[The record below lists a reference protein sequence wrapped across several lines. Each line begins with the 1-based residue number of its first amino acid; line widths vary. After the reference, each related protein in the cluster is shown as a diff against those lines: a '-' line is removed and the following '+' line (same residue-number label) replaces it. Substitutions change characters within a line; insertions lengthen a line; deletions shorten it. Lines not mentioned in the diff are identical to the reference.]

1 MNHSPAC
8 AAAMSDIRSD
18 PASITGTSA
27 AKRNG
32 RS

>member
-1 MNHSPAC
+1 MNHSPDC

-27 AKRNG
+27 ANRNG